1 MASKNSV
8 ALARGLLNAAFSGA
22 TANVEEGQRIKSSEA
37 TEYAILDDDATLLLV
52 DNLTHGEGD
61 DADEEIVNAA
71 GCSIADIFEIYGEQA
86 FREVEERVMAR
97 ILSETPSVVATG
109 GGAFINDQTRDLI
122 ARHSISVWLKADL
135 KILLERTK
143 RRDSRPILK
152 AGDPQKI
159 LRELME
165 TRYPIYAEAD
175 LTVETGEE
183 SVSDTL
189 QGIMAALETLMPTDG
204 AKPNEV

>member
-1 MASKNSV
+1 M
-8 ALARGLLNAAFSGA
+8 
-22 TANVEEGQRIKSSEA
+22 
-37 TEYAILDDDATLLLV
+37 
-52 DNLTHGEGD
+52 
-61 DADEEIVNAA
+61 
-71 GCSIADIFEIYGEQA
+71 
-86 FREVEERVMAR
+86 
-97 ILSETPSVVATG
+97 
-109 GGAFINDQTRDLI
+109 
-122 ARHSISVWLKADL
+122 